1 VQRKA
6 AGGDGGD
13 CAVTNEAK
21 GSRDGP
27 EHTRDQL
34 ECMLPSALRKGDRPR
49 STKRLSLPRL
59 GSSTMGIVK
68 LGSDTGDSPAVV
80 LFGATGLTGAHIL
93 KYLLKSG
100 TKRVLCVVRGH
111 TAEGGKCRI
120 IRAMQGMKIWK
131 PAFED
136 AIEVVIGDMA
146 KPRLG
151 LTPERYQQLAT
162 DTRTIVHAAGDRTW
176 LISQDSSECNQ
187 TGLMS
192 IVALARESG
201 ASIHYVS
208 SCWVDIYERV
218 DDEDKAEISKLPYVG
233 LKREGEDILSFA
245 AWQHGVDCCSYRVP
259 VLGPNRHGGFAGELG
274 PLNCVQLMMYTNM
287 NLGSA
292 IMWPIMP
299 VDKAAKFMVRRM
311 GSSKPALQLVRSK
324 AKLTVHTALLLC
336 EPLTIPTLCDMVDRL
351 RPGQRPIC
359 RTATLGDVEQYLS
372 DRCPEKSKHLLAAV
386 MDLYTTVETVSKRC
400 NHHFTRPVKGMEAVK
415 VSGLRLDQATPWVS
429 SLVTIFSMLTGC
441 SGEGAAVEEQE
452 RRPWDG
458 SDGALHGG
466 EHAPD
471 RVLWLRQ
478 DGGGGRGAG

>member
-1 VQRKA
+1 
-6 AGGDGGD
+6 
-13 CAVTNEAK
+13 VTNEAK

-27 EHTRDQL
+27 GHTRDQL
-34 ECMLPSALRKGDRPR
+34 ECMLPSALQKGDRPR
-49 STKRLSLPRL
+49 STTRLGLSRL
-59 GSSTMGIVK
+59 GSSTKLLVR
-68 LGSDTGDSPAVV
+68 LGSDIGDSPPVV
-80 LFGATGLTGAHIL
+80 LFGATGLTGAHVL

-120 IRAMQGMKIWK
+120 IRAMQDMKIWK

-151 LTPERYQQLAT
+151 LTAEVYQQLAT
-162 DTRTIVHAAGDRTW
+162 DTRTIAHAAGDRSW
-176 LISQDSSECNQ
+176 LISRDSSECNQ

-218 DDEDKAEISKLPYVG
+218 DNEDKAEISKLPYVG

-245 AWQHGVDCCSYRVP
+245 AWQHGVDYYSYRVP
-259 VLGPNRHGGFAGELG
+259 VLGPNRHGGFSGEFG
-274 PLNCVQLMMYTNM
+274 PLSCVQLMMYAKM
-287 NLGSA
+287 NVGSA
-292 IMWPIMP
+292 MMWPIMP

-311 GSSKPALQLVRSK
+311 GSRKPGMQLVRSK

-336 EPLTIPTLCDMVDRL
+336 EPLTMPMMCDMVDRL
-351 RPGQRPIC
+351 RPGQRSIR
-359 RTATLGDVEQYLS
+359 RTATLDDVEKYLS
-372 DRCPEKSKHLLAAV
+372 ERCPEKSKHLLAAV

-400 NHHFTRPVKGMEAVK
+400 SHHFTRPLKSSEIIKASLEKALLSRSRNDAPGTVLMERYMEANMHLTK
-415 VSGLRLDQATPWVS
+415 
-429 SLVTIFSMLTGC
+429 FSC
-441 SGEGAAVEEQE
+441 FDEVEPKDEVQE
-452 RRPWDG
+452 VE
-458 SDGALHGG
+458 A
-466 EHAPD
+466 
-471 RVLWLRQ
+471 Q
-478 DGGGGRGAG
+478 